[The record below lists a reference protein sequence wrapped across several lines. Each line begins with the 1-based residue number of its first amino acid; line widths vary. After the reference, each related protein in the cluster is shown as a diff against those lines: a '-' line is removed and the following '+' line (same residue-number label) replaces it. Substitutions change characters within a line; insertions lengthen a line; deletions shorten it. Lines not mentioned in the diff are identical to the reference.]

1 MSSCDQGLLV
11 RGHRAFLSFLLEPY
25 KLSLLPLGLVP
36 SRDDLSMLPSETFCV
51 PVGQTS
57 SPREA
62 QRRHVAHFIACTS
75 GAGSGVSLHL

>member
-36 SRDDLSMLPSETFCV
+36 SRDDLSMLFSLRLSV
-51 PVGQTS
+51 HLW
-57 SPREA
+57 A
-62 QRRHVAHFIACTS
+62 RH
-75 GAGSGVSLHL
+75 HLPERLRGGM